1 MSVTRKQRMTKK
13 DVLNFFMWYLKPEN
27 NENLKNKSYGYIQ
40 DVYSKY
46 SGVMISYSFLVQNL
60 KRWYVKDDY
69 IYEIRDNLNIK
80 HVKID

>member
-1 MSVTRKQRMTKK
+1 MSITRKQRMTKK
-13 DVLNFFMWYLKPEN
+13 DVLNFFIWYFKDN
-27 NENLKNKSYGYIQ
+27 NDENLKNKSYGYIQ
-40 DVYSKY
+40 DIYSKY
-46 SGVMISYSFLVQNL
+46 SGIMISYSFLVQNL